1 MPSCSRSAASTSCR
15 VPRISIIELGSSGA
29 DAQHR
34 AAELRSPPEPDE
46 ALLTMDAKA
55 EPASVIAELRRDGS
69 AAHQKAKQAA
79 TRAWFR
85 RCSRG

>member
-55 EPASVIAELRRDGS
+55 EPAASVMLVRNCGRRDGS
-69 AAHQKAKQAA
+69 DG
-79 TRAWFR
+79 T
-85 RCSRG
+85 

>member
-55 EPASVIAELRRDGS
+55 EPASVMLSPGIAPHDRADG
-69 AAHQKAKQAA
+69 HE
-79 TRAWFR
+79 
-85 RCSRG
+85 RGSSS